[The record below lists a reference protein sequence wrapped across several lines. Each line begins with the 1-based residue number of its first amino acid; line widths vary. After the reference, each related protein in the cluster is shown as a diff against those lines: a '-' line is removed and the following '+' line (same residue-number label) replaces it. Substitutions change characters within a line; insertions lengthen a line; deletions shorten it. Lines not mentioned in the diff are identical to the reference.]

1 MKFRFWL
8 NVLTLLLLAFAVY
21 LARDQIV
28 QAWGLMSGVD
38 LRIFLLLIPIQ
49 LISYY
54 TEGEVMFSYLKAR
67 GDLKLVN
74 GWQTARIA
82 LEINFINHIIPVPSI
97 AGFSYLGWILKKKG
111 VSMARSTMAQ
121 VIKYAL
127 IFITFVALIL
137 ISVFILILDHQVSRS
152 AIFVSAL
159 FVFITIIAT
168 SLLIYA
174 ISRKTRVKKLAA
186 WTTSTSNKI
195 VDKLTFG
202 RKKQILNIKQV
213 DNFFV
218 EMHEDYLEIKKEK
231 KILHKPIIWAV
242 LANVSDVALVWVAF
256 LSLGYVVNPAAL
268 FIGFGVA
275 SFTAIFAATPGG
287 SGAYEA
293 VMIAFLVSAG
303 VPPSVAIAGTLLA
316 RVTLF
321 AGTIIFGYVFYQL
334 TINKYGEVSEE

>member
-1 MKFRFWL
+1 
-8 NVLTLLLLAFAVY
+8 
-21 LARDQIV
+21 
-28 QAWGLMSGVD
+28 
-38 LRIFLLLIPIQ
+38 
-49 LISYY
+49 
-54 TEGEVMFSYLKAR
+54 
-67 GDLKLVN
+67 
-74 GWQTARIA
+74 
-82 LEINFINHIIPVPSI
+82 
-97 AGFSYLGWILKKKG
+97 
-111 VSMARSTMAQ
+111 
-121 VIKYAL
+121 
-127 IFITFVALIL
+127 
-137 ISVFILILDHQVSRS
+137 
-152 AIFVSAL
+152 
-159 FVFITIIAT
+159 
-168 SLLIYA
+168 
-174 ISRKTRVKKLAA
+174 
-186 WTTSTSNKI
+186 
-195 VDKLTFG
+195 
-202 RKKQILNIKQV
+202 
-213 DNFFV
+213 
-218 EMHEDYLEIKKEK
+218 MHEDYLEIKKEK